1 MQGKLLSGGLALTAV
16 LLVGCGNKQSDKATS
31 KNEMN
36 MSVVSDIAT
45 MDPSHASDTTSM
57 QMLEN
62 TGEGFLQLGENSKIE
77 KELATKITVS
87 KDQLTYT
94 FDLRHDAKWADGKKL
109 TAQDFVYGWQRTI
122 DPKTASEYAYLY
134 SGIKNADAIM
144 ANKKPASSLGVKAV
158 GQYQVQVTLEHP
170 ISYFK
175 LLTAMPIF
183 YPQER
188 SAVVK
193 YGKKYG
199 TTAATSP
206 ANGPFKLSGW
216 NGTNSSWKLVK
227 NDRYW
232 DKKHVKL
239 AAVNFQTVK
248 TPATGLNLY
257 KSGKLDQ
264 TALVGTQVAAN
275 KSNKDYVLDKQASM
289 TYAQFNVA
297 KPSTPLLKKAF
308 NNVNIRKA
316 LSLALDRKQF
326 VKSVL
331 ADGSIAPK
339 GFVTSD
345 LATDPKTGE
354 DFAKQAYVAAGVG
367 YDKAQAKRLWA
378 KGLKE
383 IGATKLSF
391 ELMSDDDDATKSV
404 VEFIQ
409 GQWKSTLGADVTIRT
424 VPKATRIQKSSDGD
438 FDVTLSGWGADFSD
452 PITFLNLY
460 RTGNAGDAGGYSNP
474 AYDKLIDAINNNTGS
489 AESRWQQMVQAEKLL
504 MNQQATIPLYQK
516 SVASLRNP
524 KIKGLIVN
532 TAGPLHNY
540 KGVSISK

>member
-1 MQGKLLSGGLALTAV
+1 MKGKLLSGGLALTAV
-16 LLVGCGNKQSDKATS
+16 LLAACGQQKSASST
-31 KNEMN
+31 KNEMK
-36 MSVVSDIAT
+36 MSVTSDIAT

-62 TGEGFLQLGENSKIE
+62 TGEGFLQLGKNSKIE
-77 KELATKITVS
+77 KELATKISVS

-94 FDLRHDAKWADGKKL
+94 FDLRHDAKWGDGKAL
-109 TAQDFVYGWQRTI
+109 TAKDFVYGWQRTI

-134 SGIKNADAIM
+134 SGIKNADKIM
-144 ANKKPASSLGVKAV
+144 NKQAPASSLGIKAN
-158 GQYQVQVTLEHP
+158 GKYQVVVTLEHP

-175 LLTAMPIF
+175 LLTAMPTF
-183 YPQER
+183 YPQEQ
-188 SAVVK
+188 SAVEK

-206 ANGPFKLSGW
+206 ANGPFKLAGW

-227 NDRYW
+227 NAQYW
-232 DKKHVKL
+232 DKKNVKL
-239 AAVNFQTVK
+239 SIVTFQTVK

-275 KSNKDYVLDKQASM
+275 KSSKDFVLNKQASM
-289 TYAQFNVA
+289 TYVQFNMK
-297 KPSTPLLKKAF
+297 KPSSDLLKKAF

-316 LSLALDRKQF
+316 MSLALNRKQF

-339 GFVTSD
+339 GFVTTD
-345 LATDPKTGE
+345 LATNPKTGE
-354 DFAKQAYVAAGVG
+354 DFAKEAYVESGVG
-367 YDKAQAKRLWA
+367 YNKAEAKKLYQ

-391 ELMSDDDDATKSV
+391 ELMADDDEATKSV

-409 GQWKSTLGADVTIRT
+409 GQWKSTLGEDVTIRT

-452 PITFLNLY
+452 PVTFLNLY
-460 RTGNAGDAGGYSNP
+460 QTGNSGDAGGYSD
-474 AYDKLIDAINNNTGS
+474 ATYDKLIDQINNSTGS
-489 AESRWQQMVQAEKLL
+489 AIDRWNLMVKAEKKL
-504 MNQQATIPLYQK
+504 MTDQVTIPLYQK
-516 SVASLRNP
+516 SVANLQSQ
-524 KIKGLIVN
+524 KIKNLIVN

-540 KGVSISK
+540 KGVYLSK

>member
-1 MQGKLLSGGLALTAV
+1 MKGKLLSGGLALTAV
-16 LLVGCGNKQSDKATS
+16 LLAACGQQKSANT
-31 KNEMN
+31 KNEMK
-36 MSVVSDIAT
+36 MSVTSDIAT

-62 TGEGFLQLGENSKIE
+62 TGEGFLQLGKNSKIE
-77 KELATKITVS
+77 KELATKISVS

-94 FDLRHDAKWADGKKL
+94 FDLRHDAKWSDGKAL
-109 TAQDFVYGWQRTI
+109 TAKDFVYGWQRTI

-134 SGIKNADAIM
+134 SGIKNADKIM
-144 ANKKPASSLGVKAV
+144 NKQAPATSLGIKAN
-158 GQYQVQVTLEHP
+158 GKYQVVVTLEHP

-175 LLTAMPIF
+175 LLTAMPTF
-183 YPQER
+183 YPQEQA
-188 SAVVK
+188 AVKK
-193 YGKKYG
+193 YGKQYG

-206 ANGPFKLSGW
+206 ANGPFKLAGW

-227 NDRYW
+227 NPKYW

-239 AAVNFQTVK
+239 STVTFQTVK

-275 KSNKDYVLDKQASM
+275 KSSKDFVLNKQASM
-289 TYAQFNVA
+289 TYVQFNMK
-297 KPSTPLLKKAF
+297 KPSSEILKKAF

-316 LSLALDRKQF
+316 LSLSLNRKQF

-331 ADGSIAPK
+331 ADGSLAPK
-339 GFVTSD
+339 GFVTTD
-345 LATDPKTGE
+345 LAANPKTGE
-354 DFAKQAYVAAGVG
+354 DFAKEAYVQSGVG
-367 YDKAQAKRLWA
+367 YNKAEAKKLYA

-391 ELMSDDDDATKSV
+391 ELMADDDEATKSV

-460 RTGNAGDAGGYSNP
+460 QTGNSGDAGGYSD
-474 AYDKLIDAINNNTGS
+474 ATYDKLIDQINNSTGS
-489 AESRWQQMVQAEKLL
+489 AEDRWNLMVKAEKKL
-504 MNQQATIPLYQK
+504 MTDQVTIPLYQK
-516 SVASLRNP
+516 SVANLQSQ
-524 KIKGLIVN
+524 KIKNLIVN

-540 KGVSISK
+540 KGVYLSK

>member
-1 MQGKLLSGGLALTAV
+1 MKGKLLSGGLALTAV
-16 LLVGCGNKQSDKATS
+16 LLAACGQQKSASST
-31 KNEMN
+31 KNEMK
-36 MSVVSDIAT
+36 MSVTSDIAT

-62 TGEGFLQLGENSKIE
+62 TGEGFLQLGKNSKIE
-77 KELATKITVS
+77 KELATKISVS

-94 FDLRHDAKWADGKKL
+94 FDLRHDAKWGDGKAL
-109 TAQDFVYGWQRTI
+109 TAKDFVYGWQRTI

-134 SGIKNADAIM
+134 SGIKNADKIM
-144 ANKKPASSLGVKAV
+144 NKQAPASSLGIKAN
-158 GQYQVQVTLEHP
+158 GKYQVVVTLEHP

-175 LLTAMPIF
+175 LLTAMPTF
-183 YPQER
+183 YPQEQ
-188 SAVVK
+188 SAVEK

-206 ANGPFKLSGW
+206 ANGPFKLAGW

-227 NDRYW
+227 NAQYW
-232 DKKHVKL
+232 DKKNVKL
-239 AAVNFQTVK
+239 STVTFQTVK

-275 KSNKDYVLDKQASM
+275 KSSKDFVLNKQASM
-289 TYAQFNVA
+289 TYVQFNMK
-297 KPSTPLLKKAF
+297 KPSSDLLKKAF

-316 LSLALDRKQF
+316 MSLALNRKQF

-339 GFVTSD
+339 GFVTTD
-345 LATDPKTGE
+345 LATNPKTGE
-354 DFAKQAYVAAGVG
+354 DFAKEAYVESGVG
-367 YDKAQAKRLWA
+367 YNKAEAKKLYQ

-391 ELMSDDDDATKSV
+391 ELMADDDEATKSV

-409 GQWKSTLGADVTIRT
+409 GQWKSTLGEDVTIRT

-452 PITFLNLY
+452 PVTFLNLY
-460 RTGNAGDAGGYSNP
+460 QTGNSGDAGGYSD
-474 AYDKLIDAINNNTGS
+474 ATYDKLIDQINNSTGS
-489 AESRWQQMVQAEKLL
+489 AIDRWNLMVKAEKKL
-504 MNQQATIPLYQK
+504 MTDQVTIPLYQK
-516 SVASLRNP
+516 SVANLQSQ
-524 KIKGLIVN
+524 KIKNLIVN

-540 KGVSISK
+540 KGVYLSK

>member
-1 MQGKLLSGGLALTAV
+1 MKGKLLSGGLALTAV
-16 LLVGCGNKQSDKATS
+16 LLAACGQQKSASST
-31 KNEMN
+31 KNEMK
-36 MSVVSDIAT
+36 MSVTSDIAT

-62 TGEGFLQLGENSKIE
+62 TGEGFLQLGKNSKIE
-77 KELATKITVS
+77 KELATKISVS

-94 FDLRHDAKWADGKKL
+94 FDLRHDAKWGDGKAL
-109 TAQDFVYGWQRTI
+109 TAKDFVYGWQRTI

-134 SGIKNADAIM
+134 SGIKNADKIM
-144 ANKKPASSLGVKAV
+144 NKQAPASSLGIKAN
-158 GQYQVQVTLEHP
+158 GKYQVVVTLEHP

-175 LLTAMPIF
+175 LLTAMPTF
-183 YPQER
+183 YPQEQ
-188 SAVVK
+188 SAVAK

-206 ANGPFKLSGW
+206 ANGPFKLAGW

-227 NDRYW
+227 NSQYW
-232 DKKHVKL
+232 DKKNVKL
-239 AAVNFQTVK
+239 STVTFQTVK

-275 KSNKDYVLDKQASM
+275 KSSKDFVLNKQASM
-289 TYAQFNVA
+289 TYVQFNMK
-297 KPSTPLLKKAF
+297 KPSSDLLKKAF

-316 LSLALDRKQF
+316 MSLALNRKQF

-339 GFVTSD
+339 GFVTTD
-345 LATDPKTGE
+345 LAANPKTGE
-354 DFAKQAYVAAGVG
+354 DFAKEAYVASGVG
-367 YDKAQAKRLWA
+367 YNKAEAKKLYQ

-391 ELMSDDDDATKSV
+391 ELMADDDEATKSV

-452 PITFLNLY
+452 PVTFLNLY
-460 RTGNAGDAGGYSNP
+460 QTGNSGDAGGYTD
-474 AYDKLIDAINNNTGS
+474 ATYDKLIDQINNSTGS
-489 AESRWQQMVQAEKLL
+489 AEDRWNLMVKAEKKL
-504 MNQQATIPLYQK
+504 MTDQVTIPLYQK
-516 SVASLRNP
+516 SVANLQSQ
-524 KIKGLIVN
+524 KIKNLIVN

-540 KGVSISK
+540 KGVYLSK

>member
-1 MQGKLLSGGLALTAV
+1 MKGKLLSGGLALTAI
-16 LLVGCGNKQSDKATS
+16 LLAACGQQKSASNT
-31 KNEMN
+31 KNEMK
-36 MSVVSDIAT
+36 MSVTSDIAT

-62 TGEGFLQLGENSKIE
+62 TGEGFLQLGKNSKIE
-77 KELATKITVS
+77 KELATKISVS

-94 FDLRHDAKWADGKKL
+94 FDLRHDAKWGDGKAL
-109 TAQDFVYGWQRTI
+109 TAKDFVYGWQRTI

-134 SGIKNADAIM
+134 SGIKNADKIM
-144 ANKKPASSLGVKAV
+144 NKQAPASSLGIKAN
-158 GQYQVQVTLEHP
+158 GKYQVVITLEHP

-175 LLTAMPIF
+175 LLTAMPTF
-183 YPQER
+183 YPQEQW
-188 SAVVK
+188 AVEK

-206 ANGPFKLSGW
+206 ANGPFKLAGW

-227 NDRYW
+227 NSQYW
-232 DKKHVKL
+232 DKKNVKL
-239 AAVNFQTVK
+239 STVTFQTVK

-275 KSNKDYVLDKQASM
+275 KSSKDFVLNKQASM
-289 TYAQFNVA
+289 TYVQFNMK
-297 KPSTPLLKKAF
+297 KPSSDLLKKAF

-316 LSLALDRKQF
+316 MSLALNRKQF

-339 GFVTSD
+339 GFVTTD
-345 LATDPKTGE
+345 LAANPKTGE
-354 DFAKQAYVAAGVG
+354 DFAKEAYVESGVG
-367 YDKAQAKRLWA
+367 YNKAEAKKLYA

-391 ELMSDDDDATKSV
+391 ELMADDDEATKSV

-452 PITFLNLY
+452 PVTFLNLY
-460 RTGNAGDAGGYSNP
+460 QTGNSGDAGGYSD
-474 AYDKLIDAINNNTGS
+474 ATYDKLIDQINNSTGS
-489 AESRWQQMVQAEKLL
+489 ASDRWDLMVKAEKKL
-504 MNQQATIPLYQK
+504 MEDQVTIPLYQK
-516 SVASLRNP
+516 SVANLQSQ
-524 KIKGLIVN
+524 KIKNLIVN

-540 KGVSISK
+540 KGVYLSK

>member
-1 MQGKLLSGGLALTAV
+1 MKGKLLSGGLALTAV
-16 LLVGCGNKQSDKATS
+16 LLAACGQQKSASST
-31 KNEMN
+31 KNEMK
-36 MSVVSDIAT
+36 MSVTSDIAT

-62 TGEGFLQLGENSKIE
+62 TGEGFLQLGKNSKIE
-77 KELATKITVS
+77 KELATKISVS

-94 FDLRHDAKWADGKKL
+94 FDLRHDAKWGDGKSL
-109 TAQDFVYGWQRTI
+109 TAKDFVYGWQRTI

-134 SGIKNADAIM
+134 SGIKNADKIM
-144 ANKKPASSLGVKAV
+144 NKQAPASSLGIKAN
-158 GQYQVQVTLEHP
+158 GKYQVVVTLEHP

-175 LLTAMPIF
+175 LLTAMPTF
-183 YPQER
+183 YPQEQ
-188 SAVVK
+188 SAVAK

-206 ANGPFKLSGW
+206 ANGPFKLAGW

-227 NDRYW
+227 NSQYW
-232 DKKHVKL
+232 DKKNVKL
-239 AAVNFQTVK
+239 STVTFQTVK

-275 KSNKDYVLDKQASM
+275 KSSKDFVLNKQASM
-289 TYAQFNVA
+289 TYVQFNMK
-297 KPSTPLLKKAF
+297 KPSSDLLKKAF

-316 LSLALDRKQF
+316 MSLALNRKQF

-339 GFVTSD
+339 GFVTTD
-345 LATDPKTGE
+345 LAANPKTGE
-354 DFAKQAYVAAGVG
+354 DFAKEAYVASGVG
-367 YDKAQAKRLWA
+367 YNKAEAKKLYQ

-391 ELMSDDDDATKSV
+391 ELMADDDEATKSV

-452 PITFLNLY
+452 PVTFLNLY
-460 RTGNAGDAGGYSNP
+460 QTGNSGDAGGYTD
-474 AYDKLIDAINNNTGS
+474 ATYDKLIDQINNSTGS
-489 AESRWQQMVQAEKLL
+489 AEDRWNLMVKAEKKL
-504 MNQQATIPLYQK
+504 MTDQVTIPLYQK
-516 SVASLRNP
+516 SVANLQSQ
-524 KIKGLIVN
+524 KIKNLIVN

-540 KGVSISK
+540 KGVYLSK